1 MTAGP
6 ATVEDGGAADASFAQ
21 RYYDLH
27 PVYRL
32 ALRWGF
38 IIAATGVAFHQS
50 LVSLV
55 EVTRNGS
62 LGGYVWT
69 VPIAAV
75 LVAFAVAR
83 RRRTELPIH
92 DRQTD
97 IIVGLM
103 AMGVGILIQW
113 VLLPRYD
120 LYFLLLRLDLI
131 AMWLF
136 ATSSAVLLFG
146 LRPVIR
152 FAWVWGMLLL
162 VFPLP
167 YYLAVLTFGG
177 GKTAAGAATLLIA
190 GLGAGIA
197 FGPSYRRGAIASLAA
212 WVVGF
217 AVLGVITFFVPT
229 AALWEY
235 QQVPAL
241 TALSVVGAIGYFM
254 ARRGQPKKVLD
265 RKVEPLAAKQVW
277 AGLPLVLAC
286 TLALAQ
292 FQLPSTDGE
301 APAPRS
307 SPYPLRQEMPMV
319 APPGWTTQGTLKFP
333 VSRMFGPGAVLV
345 RQQITA
351 DVGNPRWDKFSRPRT
366 LVVDSTVSTRPY
378 AFRTF
383 PTRVL
388 YGLTSAR
395 ISEPQLVQLS
405 KDVEAQMIS
414 VVDDDL
420 LVTWNSLEFVWGDDE
435 LAQRVTVFAVDNH
448 EPDAPFPEPTQ
459 SLLPSIS
466 TLLTLLFR
474 GNDVLFQEAPTW
486 KDAALLTTF
495 GRALIAAQT
504 GGSP

>member
-50 LVSLV
+50 LISLV

-69 VPIAAV
+69 VLAAAI

-120 LYFLLLRLDLI
+120 LYFLLLRLDLV

-136 ATSSAVLLFG
+136 VTSTAVLLFG

-152 FAWVWGMLLL
+152 FAWVWGMLLM

-177 GKTAAGAATLLIA
+177 GKTSAGAATLLIS
-190 GLGAGIA
+190 GVGAGIA
-197 FGPSYRRGAIASLAA
+197 MGRTYRRGFVASVAA
-212 WVVGF
+212 WVIGF
-217 AVLGVITFFVPT
+217 ALLAVITIFLHDAPLLV
-229 AALWEY
+229 Y

-241 TALSVVGAIGYFM
+241 AALCAVGAAGYLH
-254 ARRGQPKKVLD
+254 ARRGQPKRVLE
-265 RKVEPLAAKQVW
+265 RKVEPIAAKQVW
-277 AGLPLVLAC
+277 AGIPLVLVC

-319 APPGWTTQGTLKFP
+319 APPGWTTQSTQKFP
-333 VSRMFGPGAVLV
+333 VYRMFGPGAVLV
-345 RQQITA
+345 RQRITA

-388 YGLTSAR
+388 YGLTAAR
-395 ISEPQLVQLS
+395 ISEPQPVQLS
-405 KDVEAQMIS
+405 EDVEGQMIS

-420 LVTWNSLEFVWGDDE
+420 LVTWDSLEFIWGDDE

-474 GNDVLFQEAPTW
+474 GNDVLFQEKPTW

-504 GGSP
+504 GSPA

>member
-32 ALRWGF
+32 VLRWGF
-38 IIAATGVAFHQS
+38 IIAATAVAFHQS
-50 LVSLV
+50 LLSLI

-69 VPIAAV
+69 VLAAAI

-120 LYFLLLRLDLI
+120 LYFLLLRLDLV

-136 ATSSAVLLFG
+136 VTSSAVLLFG

-152 FAWVWGMLLL
+152 FAWVWGMLLM

-177 GKTAAGAATLLIA
+177 GKTSAGAATLLIS
-190 GLGAGIA
+190 GVGAGIA
-197 FGPSYRRGAIASLAA
+197 MGTTYRRGFVASVAA
-212 WVVGF
+212 WVIGF
-217 AVLGVITFFVPT
+217 ALLAVITIFLHEAPLLV
-229 AALWEY
+229 Y

-241 TALSVVGAIGYFM
+241 AALCVVGAAGYLL
-254 ARRGQPKKVLD
+254 ARRGQPKRVLE
-265 RKVEPLAAKQVW
+265 RKVEPIAAKQVW
-277 AGLPLVLAC
+277 AGLPLVLVC

-292 FQLPSTDGE
+292 FQLPNTGAE

-307 SPYPLRQEMPMV
+307 SPYPLRQGMPMV

-395 ISEPQLVQLS
+395 ISEPDDVQLS
-405 KDVEAQMIS
+405 EDVQGRLIS

-420 LVTWNSLEFVWGDDE
+420 LVTWNSLELVWGDDE

-448 EPDAPFPEPTQ
+448 ELGAPFPEPTQ

-474 GNDVLFQEAPTW
+474 GNDVLFQEDPTW

-495 GRALIAAQT
+495 GRALVAAQT
-504 GGSP
+504 GSSA